1 MKLGLFNHCHIECP
15 LTLIT
20 YQARVKQTTLKYVG
34 YMVTDVG
41 GCAMSGYDVIVST
54 DKKMRVL
61 TIKTQVEC
69 VLLIPNIMQMRL

>member
-41 GCAMSGYDVIVST
+41 GYGMSGYHLIVST
-54 DKKMRVL
+54 DKKTGVL
-61 TIKTQVEC
+61 TIKT
-69 VLLIPNIMQMRL
+69 